1 MVVDA
6 PAAGSANAAN
16 PRNYT
21 SLVVSVTSPLVRRRD
36 ARGVDGSWHMAV
48 LFRCIESYGVVA
60 PLEDDCHPCV
70 QDESRADRLPRPRPT
85 SAPQASIFKRLLR
98 RRSLARPWTL
108 LRELD
113 AVGEAHVYAQATGAR
128 ATTAREHVRIITGR
142 RPRADDARP
151 QHITLGQPAGAC
163 LQVLT
168 TCRSAASRRASAAVR
183 ALREPTCL
191 SIVKAS
197 CRRLATMLMLTEMLS
212 QQCVTAAT
220 CRRTQPF
227 ADHTRGYKRSAR
239 SAMRPRRC

>member
-1 MVVDA
+1 
-6 PAAGSANAAN
+6 
-16 PRNYT
+16 
-21 SLVVSVTSPLVRRRD
+21 
-36 ARGVDGSWHMAV
+36 MAV

-70 QDESRADRLPRPRPT
+70 HLIINLFASRRESRRPT
-85 SAPQASIFKRLLR
+85 AASTTDLCATSVKRLLR

-113 AVGEAHVYAQATGAR
+113 AVGEAHVYAQATDAR
-128 ATTAREHVRIITGR
+128 ATSAREQVRIITGR

-151 QHITLGQPAGAC
+151 QHITLGQPCRCLPAGAHN
-163 LQVLT
+163 LSQ
-168 TCRSAASRRASAAVR
+168 RSVAASIRSSASAERTDHVYR
-183 ALREPTCL
+183 L
-191 SIVKAS
+191 S
-197 CRRLATMLMLTEMLS
+197 RLAVGLWPPMLMLTVMLS

>member
-1 MVVDA
+1 
-6 PAAGSANAAN
+6 
-16 PRNYT
+16 
-21 SLVVSVTSPLVRRRD
+21 
-36 ARGVDGSWHMAV
+36 MAV

-70 QDESRADRLPRPRPT
+70 HLIINLFASRRESRRPT
-85 SAPQASIFKRLLR
+85 AASTTDLCATSVKRLLR

-113 AVGEAHVYAQATGAR
+113 AVGEAHVYAQATDAR
-128 ATTAREHVRIITGR
+128 ATSAREQVRIITGR

-151 QHITLGQPAGAC
+151 QHITLGQPCRCLPAGAHH
-163 LQVLT
+163 LSQ
-168 TCRSAASRRASAAVR
+168 RSVAASIRSSASPERTDHVYR
-183 ALREPTCL
+183 L
-191 SIVKAS
+191 S
-197 CRRLATMLMLTEMLS
+197 RLAVGLWPPMLMLTVMLS